1 MSDKYIANDASKAFM
16 RKVGAIPDKKYP
28 DSGVLEFD
36 DKGNVSW
43 YSKGVKKT
51 LQKSKIP
58 LGVGMAEGEE
68 NSVEDN
74 KMSKNSVTESYK
86 VFPNEVEE
94 VEDKSVPAATKLS
107 KRKNQNAFNA
117 AVEGGMKYVRAI
129 ANGRDR

>member
-1 MSDKYIANDASKAFM
+1 MANKHIANDASKAFM

-43 YSKGVKKT
+43 YNKGVKKT
-51 LQKSKIP
+51 LQKNKIP
-58 LGVGMAEGEE
+58 PGVGMAEGEE
-68 NSVEDN
+68 NNVEDN

-94 VEDKSVPAATKLS
+94 VEDKSIPAAKNLP
-107 KRKNQNAFNA
+107 KRGKQNAFNA